1 MQNCQLVD
9 KEGENGEIVKGMLS
23 YLNEMIAE
31 CLPKGFTGQ
40 TAEKGFIVA
49 E

>member
-23 YLNEMIAE
+23 YLNEMITE